1 MYGRD
6 TFIRFASSVCDTP
19 SSFIRSRM
27 RRRNAEPILSIA
39 FIPFNQP
46 SRHPQFTSPA
56 PAPCAQPPPAASSPC
71 IPKYPHWLQCIVYAY
86 GTSSQKGILSSI
98 GSNIATI
105 FNLAHNDLRMTS
117 FVLDGTLPNHCLKSL
132 TTSVLILALV

>member
-1 MYGRD
+1 MENQLSRGPFQTSSQRR
-6 TFIRFASSVCDTP
+6 TGVRLLSKNIPTLFI
-19 SSFIRSRM
+19 I
-27 RRRNAEPILSIA
+27 II
-39 FIPFNQP
+39 FNQP
-46 SRHPQFTSPA
+46 FRHPQSNPTTPCTHSLPA
-56 PAPCAQPPPAASSPC
+56 TSSPC
-71 IPKYPHWLQCIVYAY
+71 IPKYPHRLQCIVYAH

-105 FNLAHNDLRMTS
+105 FNLARNDLRMTS

>member
-6 TFIRFASSVCDTP
+6 TSMRFASSVCDTP

-27 RRRNAEPILSIA
+27 RRRNAEPTLSIA
-39 FIPFNQP
+39 FIPFNPP
-46 SRHPQFTSPA
+46 SQHPQFTSPA
-56 PAPCAQPPPAASSPC
+56 PAPCGPAPQASSPPC

-105 FNLAHNDLRMTS
+105 FNLARNDLRMTS